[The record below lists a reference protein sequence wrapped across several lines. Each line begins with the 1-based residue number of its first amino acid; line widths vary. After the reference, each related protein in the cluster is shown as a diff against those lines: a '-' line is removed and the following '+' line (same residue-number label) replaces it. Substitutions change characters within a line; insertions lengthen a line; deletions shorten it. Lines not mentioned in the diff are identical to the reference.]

1 MSARILTMK
10 EMICTTP
17 TWSNILGFS
26 DLLAA
31 RELIPVERGETVRQ
45 WVERCYLAGVIGGFE
60 MEKIRNQNQHL
71 WHTPYMIEPNK
82 HLNEERQSRNA
93 RIWANRRKRWAQWKK
108 EQDNSSLDAQDEIYR
123 LAHVNAWEV

>member
-31 RELIPVERGETVRQ
+31 RELIPVERGETVKR

-60 MEKIRNQNQHL
+60 METVRNQNQHL
-71 WHTPYMIEPNK
+71 WHTPYMIEPNG
-82 HLNEERQSRNA
+82 
-93 RIWANRRKRWAQWKK
+93 
-108 EQDNSSLDAQDEIYR
+108 
-123 LAHVNAWEV
+123 